1 MSSPLQNK
9 ILKALFVALKPI
21 TRTLLRAGVGYR
33 EFSDIAKAAFIDEAT
48 IEYGLRGRPTNIS
61 RVAVMT
67 GISRK
72 EIRKIR
78 ENGLDSLI
86 DYTVSISPGALVLQ
100 HWHTDI
106 EYSDK
111 DGNPVVID
119 FENGDISFTSLVRKY
134 AGDIPAGA
142 MRTELKRIGAIRVL
156 EDGTLMVLK
165 REFVPPGLDDRL
177 ALGFDSIIQSAA
189 ETLAH
194 NCNPE
199 NKDDLSFQQIWGVTT
214 IDPSYFPEVKKV
226 ARARLTEFGRSFDDY
241 LSKLEQP
248 LDSGNISGRE
258 VGIGLYYYELPPNKD
273 K

>member
-21 TRTLLRAGVGYR
+21 TRTLLRAGLGYR

-78 ENGLDSLI
+78 ESSFENLI
-86 DYTVSISPGALVLQ
+86 EYTVSISPGALVLQ
-100 HWHTDI
+100 HWHTDT

-111 DGNPVVID
+111 DGNPIVID
-119 FENGDISFTSLVRKY
+119 FENGGKSFTSLVRKY

-142 MRTELKRIGAIRVL
+142 MRTELKRIGAVQEL
-156 EDGTLMVLK
+156 EGGELMVLK

-177 ALGFDSIIQSAA
+177 ALGLDSIIQSAA
-189 ETLAH
+189 ETLSH
-194 NCNPE
+194 NCDPE
-199 NKDDLSFQQIWGVTT
+199 NANDLSFQQIWGVTT
-214 IDPSYFPEVKKV
+214 IDPDNFPEIKRV
-226 ARARLTEFGRSFDDY
+226 ARARLTEFGRSFDNY
-241 LSKLEQP
+241 LSELEQP
-248 LDSGNISGRE
+248 FDGENSSGRE

-273 K
+273 N